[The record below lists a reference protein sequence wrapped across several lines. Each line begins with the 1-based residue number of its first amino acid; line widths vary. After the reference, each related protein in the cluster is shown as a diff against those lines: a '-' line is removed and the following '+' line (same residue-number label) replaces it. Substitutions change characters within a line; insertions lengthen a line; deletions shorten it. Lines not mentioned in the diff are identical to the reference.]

1 MMNSASTDLVDG
13 EASDHSPEQP
23 RLEREEL
30 EAFTW
35 SVAHEL
41 RAPLQVIEAR
51 VLTRVP
57 DSFRR
62 KQRTEW
68 SDANKPG
75 HEVDSFIEGPTFDRA
90 GNLYIVDIAF
100 GRISTGT

>member
-1 MMNSASTDLVDG
+1 MWNLTNTPPQL
-13 EASDHSPEQP
+13 
-23 RLEREEL
+23 
-30 EAFTW
+30 
-35 SVAHEL
+35 
-41 RAPLQVIEAR
+41 IEAR
-51 VLTRVP
+51 VLTRMP

-90 GNLYIVDIAF
+90 GNLYINRGLGHLMAVRFNARPEITLFTLVPQA
-100 GRISTGT
+100 